1 MSMCMLVY
9 LFNYTV
15 VVSFRY
21 CIERFIKLLDAKR
34 TDMVQ
39 FHTFYEIN
47 NAEYL
52 FVNTPLRINTFSN
65 NK

>member
-21 CIERFIKLLDAKR
+21 CIKRLIKLLDAKR

-39 FHTFYEIN
+39 FHTVYDIN

-52 FVNTPLRINTFSN
+52 FVHTPLRINTLSN
-65 NK
+65 TK

>member
-1 MSMCMLVY
+1 MLVY
-9 LFNYTV
+9 LFNYTI

-21 CIERFIKLLDAKR
+21 CIERLIKLLDAKR

-39 FHTFYEIN
+39 FRTFYEIN

-52 FVNTPLRINTFSN
+52 FVHTFFRINTLSN

>member
-1 MSMCMLVY
+1 MSMSMLVY

-21 CIERFIKLLDAKR
+21 CIKRLIKLLDAKR

-39 FHTFYEIN
+39 FHTFNEVN
-47 NAEYL
+47 NA
-52 FVNTPLRINTFSN
+52 
-65 NK
+65 